1 MFRLLWLKW
10 PKSVL
15 LSPCHCLIR
24 AQQLKLWLNTN
35 KVSWGSLHALLTPL
49 THCHMCDIL
58 AVWLLRH
65 IYNRVRCK
73 QYGTIWCLP
82 HLPERKRAQDC
93 TCEWQHG
100 LMERLLTGFFCNL
113 GHQQC
118 AATLGHVVPFSLRCS
133 EYLCPVWSA
142 TQNFALKQKSA
153 PTFLSNRCT
162 RVKWLSVC
170 TYMQRK
176 SHSE

>member
-1 MFRLLWLKW
+1 MFRIIWLKW

-24 AQQLKLWLNTN
+24 AQQLKLWLNTK
-35 KVSWGSLHALLTPL
+35 KVSWGSLHTLLTPL

-65 IYNRVRCK
+65 IYNCVRCK

-82 HLPERKRAQDC
+82 HLPEQKRAQDC
-93 TCEWQHG
+93 MCEWQHG

-118 AATLGHVVPFSLRCS
+118 AATLGHVVPSSS
-133 EYLCPVWSA
+133 EV
-142 TQNFALKQKSA
+142 QRI
-153 PTFLSNRCT
+153 FLSCPISNTKLCT
-162 RVKWLSVC
+162 EAVIS
-170 TYMQRK
+170 TNIP
-176 SHSE
+176 E